1 MAEDK
6 RVQGLVK
13 RFSGRERSIST
24 PPVRA
29 RPLILQSSEPV
40 TNASSSVSEHP
51 QVSAEAPSLAV
62 TQEASP
68 ASLPPE
74 GMPGGS
80 VRSRVRSY
88 SQRMGVPL
96 VARLAEN
103 KVCSINSRCSHL
115 KISLQKKRQ
124 QFPKVLQQPCLP
136 PPLVECWDLPS
147 IHQPSPYPC

>member
-29 RPLILQSSEPV
+29 RPLILQSEEPV
-40 TNASSSVSEHP
+40 PKTPSSVTEPLQAH
-51 QVSAEAPSLAV
+51 APSLAV
-62 TQEASP
+62 TEEGANP
-68 ASLPPE
+68 ASVPPE
-74 GMPGGS
+74 EMPGS

-103 KVCSINSRCSHL
+103 KVTINSSFFSL
-115 KISLQKKRQ
+115 QISLQKKLH
-124 QFPKVLQQPCLP
+124 QFSKVLQYPCLLH
-136 PPLVECWDLPS
+136 PLVEC
-147 IHQPSPYPC
+147 